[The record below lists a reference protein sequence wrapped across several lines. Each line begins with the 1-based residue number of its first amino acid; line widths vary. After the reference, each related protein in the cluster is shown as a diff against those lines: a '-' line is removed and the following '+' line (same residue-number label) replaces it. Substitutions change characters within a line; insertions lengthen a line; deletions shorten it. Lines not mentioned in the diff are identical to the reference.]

1 MIRKYLKKLKKNKI
15 FWFCFLVIILF
26 YFISHLYSLLRLPVF
41 ADESI
46 YIRWSQLIIDDWKRY
61 AFFSMN
67 DGKTPLFIWLLVP
80 FQFIFKDQ
88 LFAGRFLA
96 VIIGFF
102 QIILNVLI
110 VKEFKSGKK
119 IQLLT
124 GIITAILPFW
134 YFHHRI
140 ALMDGLLTLLISV
153 SYLFLIKLLKDKT
166 KNKSKTFLYLII
178 SGTSFGLSLLTKI
191 PAILF
196 LPALYISIFLVE
208 FKNQKFLVHSLF
220 KVTASVIL
228 GLVIF
233 LLLKFNPAFGQLFSR
248 GGDFL
253 FPISDFFAGSWKQ
266 TLPSF
271 PNYLNYFYTYL
282 TPSIFIFLILGLFS
296 KKNKREIHVLFWSGF
311 LFVLPIAL
319 LGRTVYPRYLFPAS
333 LFFTLAAAMTIDDL
347 LEDLLSGL
355 KNNISLKKLSLAVL
369 VVLLISNTIITSFN
383 FMYFSLFNSDKTPF
397 IAADK
402 IQYLTEWSSGHGIK
416 ETSELILSQSKN
428 TTIAIATEGYF
439 GTLPD
444 GLLMYLHRQNLD
456 NIYLEGIGYPI
467 SSIPNTFITRA
478 KDFDRKWLVVNSHR
492 MDIKIDR
499 KNLIAEF
506 CRPYNSPCLQVW
518 DITDNFESYFK
529 Y

>member
-1 MIRKYLKKLKKNKI
+1 MIKKY
-15 FWFCFLVIILF
+15 WFSLFVILLF
-26 YFISHLYSLLRLPVF
+26 YFISHLYSLLSLPVF

-46 YIRWSQLIIDDWKRY
+46 YIRWAQLIIDDWKRY

-88 LFAGRFLA
+88 LFAARFLA
-96 VIIGFF
+96 VLIGFF
-102 QIILNVLI
+102 QIILNILI
-110 VKEFKSGKK
+110 VKEFKLGRK

-124 GIITAILPFW
+124 AIITVILPFW

-153 SYLFLIKLLKDKT
+153 SYLFLIKILKDKT
-166 KNKSKTFLYLII
+166 KNKSKIIRYSII
-178 SGTSFGLSLLTKI
+178 SGISFGLALLTKI

-196 LPALYISIFLVE
+196 LPVFYVSIFLVE
-208 FKNQKFLVHSLF
+208 FINQKLFIQSLI
-220 KVTASVIL
+220 KITGPVIL
-228 GLVIF
+228 GLLIF

-253 FPISDFFAGSWKQ
+253 FPVYDFFAGAWKQ

-333 LFFTLAAAMTIDDL
+333 LFFTLAAAISIGDL
-347 LEDLLSGL
+347 LDNLLSGL
-355 KNNISLKKLSLAVL
+355 KENISFKNVSLAVL
-369 VVLLISNTIITSFN
+369 IVLLISNTIITSFN
-383 FMYFSLFNSDKTPF
+383 FIYLSLFDSDKTPF
-397 IAADK
+397 VAADK

-416 ETSELILSQSKN
+416 ETSQLILAESQN
-428 TTIAIATEGYF
+428 NTIAVATEGYF

-444 GLLMYLHRQNLD
+444 GLLMYLHRQNLE
-456 NIYLEGIGYPI
+456 NIYVEGIGYPI
-467 SSIPNTFITRA
+467 ASVPNSFITRA

-492 MDIKIDR
+492 MDIKLDR

-506 CRPYNSPCLQVW
+506 CRPFNSPCLQVW